1 MSRVESVSSPP
12 PVAAGGR
19 VAYVI
24 DDDRDIR
31 VSLRMLLQ
39 ENGIDARP
47 FLAAT
52 DFLDELADLRPGPV
66 LLDVRM
72 PGMDGLALLEELAQ
86 LGVRWPVIMMTG
98 HAEVPLAVRAMKL
111 GAIDFLEKP
120 FPYDELTTLMAR
132 AFELLGEQTKV
143 GDLAEARERIES
155 LTPRER
161 QILEAAAK
169 GLSNKEIA
177 VELGLSHRTVEM
189 HRSRMMRRLGARR
202 LSDIIALVSTASR

>member
-1 MSRVESVSSPP
+1 MSVEVLASSPV
-12 PVAAGGR
+12 VAR
-19 VAYVI
+19 NAYVI

-39 ENGIDARP
+39 EDGIEARP
-47 FLAAT
+47 FLTAN
-52 DFLDELADLRPGPV
+52 DFLEELDTLPPGPV

-72 PGMDGLALLEELAQ
+72 PGMDGLSLLEALVER
-86 LGVRWPVIMMTG
+86 GVRWPVIMMTG
-98 HAEVPLAVRAMKL
+98 HAEVPLAVKAMKL

-120 FPYDELTTLMAR
+120 FPHEELSALMAR
-132 AFELLGEQTKV
+132 AFELLDEQSRDGGV
-143 GDLAEARERIES
+143 GDARRRLER

-161 QILEAAAK
+161 QILAAVAS

-177 VELGLSHRTVEM
+177 LQLDLSHRTVEM

-202 LSDIIALVSTASR
+202 LSDVIALFATASMAR